1 MEKSQT
7 EDRLEDEL
15 YGISLIRNIETQQGR
30 KIEV

>member
-15 YGISLIRNIETQQGR
+15 YGFSLIRNIKTQQGR
-30 KIEV
+30 KTQV